1 MRVAELVVER
11 MQQFKRVAPDQLKH
25 STDCSLPKSLTSG
38 DFAGESQEQNS
49 AENGKFVL
57 LAFVRA
63 ERVLW
68 VG

>member
-25 STDCSLPKSLTSG
+25 STDCSLPKSLASG
-38 DFAGESQEQNS
+38 DFAGESQEQS
-49 AENGKFVL
+49 GKFVL
-57 LAFVRA
+57 FDFVRV
-63 ERVLW
+63 EGVLW